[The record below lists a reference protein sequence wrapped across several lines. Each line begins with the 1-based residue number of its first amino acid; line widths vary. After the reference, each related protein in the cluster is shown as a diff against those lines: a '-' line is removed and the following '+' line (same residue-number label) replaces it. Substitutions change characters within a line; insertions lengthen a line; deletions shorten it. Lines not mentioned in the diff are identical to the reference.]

1 MGCEACRELRT
12 QLVTRRCC
20 VTEFPGQG
28 STPLQLFRLL
38 YKWRE
43 WLAYESEFL
52 GEIGFRNNGIQ
63 EFNSCSKSPSLGI
76 VTLLSS
82 FSLYIGLI
90 LSSLNGTFS
99 QRSLGHGPETALPGG
114 LSTWGVHCP
123 MRSGEAVFPKK
134 IRGWRRVMVQEGEN
148 IYQITILHIF
158 SIRLLVLFLKTWPC
172 TSLFLKSVT

>member
-1 MGCEACRELRT
+1 MGCEACRELRM
-12 QLVTRRCC
+12 QLVTRRRC
-20 VTEFPGQG
+20 V
-28 STPLQLFRLL
+28 TPLQLFRLL

-63 EFNSCSKSPSLGI
+63 EFNSCSKSPSLSI
-76 VTLLSS
+76 VTLLS

-134 IRGWRRVMVQEGEN
+134 ILGWRRVMVQAGEN

-158 SIRLLVLFLKTWPC
+158 GIRMLVLFLKTWPC

>member
-76 VTLLSS
+76 VTLLSFFLFVHRPHPLLLEWNIFPALFGAWPRDS
-82 FSLYIGLI
+82 SSWRPLHLGSP
-90 LSSLNGTFS
+90 LSHEVWRGCVSQEDPGMEEGNGT
-99 QRSLGHGPETALPGG
+99 G
-114 LSTWGVHCP
+114 
-123 MRSGEAVFPKK
+123 
-134 IRGWRRVMVQEGEN
+134 RREYISN
-148 IYQITILHIF
+148 YYSPHF
-158 SIRLLVLFLKTWPC
+158 
-172 TSLFLKSVT
+172 